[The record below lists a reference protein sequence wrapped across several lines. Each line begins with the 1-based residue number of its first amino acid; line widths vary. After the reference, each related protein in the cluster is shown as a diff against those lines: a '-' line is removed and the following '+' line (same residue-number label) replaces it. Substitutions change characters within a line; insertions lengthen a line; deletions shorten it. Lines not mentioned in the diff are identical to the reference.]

1 MVVLL
6 PSHNRPV
13 PGDLFPLR
21 FSSVLIS
28 AVWAAIKEET
38 FREGVAWH
46 FAAASVFF
54 THPVDGGWQSVCLSP
69 WPSLFSLRHR
79 TRTVE
84 SSASSPILR
93 GRQFLAPK

>member
-1 MVVLL
+1 MVLL
-6 PSHNRPV
+6 PLPYHWPV
-13 PGDLFPLR
+13 PGVPFLLR
-21 FSSVLIS
+21 FSSVPIS

-54 THPVDGGWQSVCLSP
+54 THPVHGGWQSVCHSP
-69 WPSLFSLRHR
+69 WPSLFWLRHR

-93 GRQFLAPK
+93 GRRFLAPK